1 MVNNNNNNSNSNTN
15 NNNKQCQICLK
26 RKKNSTAR
34 CFFSCKGKTCNK
46 CINKVRKSRNP
57 SCPTCRENIRQ
68 PGARARRPVNYSTS
82 ELYARVRQQ
91 QMRMM
96 EARRVAAAARAAL
109 AAEQRPN
116 FMEPIPLMNRMVARR
131 GARTGS
137 VSPPPRL
144 QIPQSNSNSNNNNTP
159 ARPRRS
165 RAPSPEA
172 NNNMPSLHTG
182 GLVRKTAPHRLLKD
196 EIVLS
201 RAQRKGLT
209 HGQIVKILKSY
220 KKSK

>member
-1 MVNNNNNNSNSNTN
+1 MVNNNNSNSNTN

-91 QMRMM
+91 QMRML
-96 EARRVAAAARAAL
+96 AARDAL
-109 AAEQRPN
+109 AAQMQRTN
-116 FMEPIPLMNRMVARR
+116 FFSPHPLMSRMVARR

-137 VSPPPRL
+137 MSPPPRL
-144 QIPQSNSNSNNNNTP
+144 QIPQSNSNNNNTP
-159 ARPRRS
+159 ARARRS
-165 RAPSPEA
+165 RAPSPES

-182 GLVRKTAPHRLLKD
+182 GLVRKTAPHRLLKN

-201 RAQRKGLT
+201 RAQRKGFT
-209 HGQIVKILKSY
+209 HGQIVKILRSY
-220 KKSK
+220 RS

>member
-82 ELYARVRQQ
+82 ELYARVAQQ

-96 EARRVAAAARAAL
+96 AARRVAAAARAAL

-144 QIPQSNSNSNNNNTP
+144 QIPQSNSNSNNNN
-159 ARPRRS
+159 
-165 RAPSPEA
+165 
-172 NNNMPSLHTG
+172 NMPSLHTG
-182 GLVRKTAPHRLLKD
+182 GLVRKTGPHRLLKN

-220 KKSK
+220 RS

>member
-1 MVNNNNNNSNSNTN
+1 MVNNNNSNSNTN
-15 NNNKQCQICLK
+15 NNNKQCQTCLK

-46 CINKVRKSRNP
+46 CINKVRKSGNP
-57 SCPTCRENIRQ
+57 SCPTCRRNIRQ
-68 PGARARRPVNYSTS
+68 PGNHRRARAPVNYTTA
-82 ELYARVRQQ
+82 ELYARVAQQ
-91 QMRMM
+91 QMRMLA
-96 EARRVAAAARAAL
+96 ARRVAAAARAAL

-116 FMEPIPLMNRMVARR
+116 FMEPSPLMNRMVARR

-137 VSPPPRL
+137 MSPPPRL
-144 QIPQSNSNSNNNNTP
+144 QIPQSNSNSNN
-159 ARPRRS
+159 
-165 RAPSPEA
+165 

-209 HGQIVKILKSY
+209 HGQIVKILKAY